1 MALIDIEMTVIKCHS
16 SSVYFINKKKKPH
29 KNKTLKKT
37 TTKQPIKEQKNY
49 TNNMPIISDT
59 IALKKNEIV
68 ILQIIVIISINSFVL
83 YVQPSYVVHH
93 YLSFYLFCFL
103 S

>member
-1 MALIDIEMTVIKCHS
+1 MYISLT
-16 SSVYFINKKKKPH
+16 KKKPH

-37 TTKQPIKEQKNY
+37 TTKQPIKEQKKNY
-49 TNNMPIISDT
+49 TNNIPIISEI

-68 ILQIIVIISINSFVL
+68 ILQIIIIISINSFVL

-103 S
+103 SLTNIFNPSKCICL